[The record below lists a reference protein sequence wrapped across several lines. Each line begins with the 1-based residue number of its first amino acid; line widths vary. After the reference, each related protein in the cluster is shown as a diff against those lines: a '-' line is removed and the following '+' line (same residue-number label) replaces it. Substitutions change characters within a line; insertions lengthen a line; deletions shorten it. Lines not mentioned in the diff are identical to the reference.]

1 MPFTYSPIPE
11 ILMKNTIFALTMLSA
26 LMAAT
31 QPLLAQKETDR
42 QILLS
47 GKDWQFREG
56 PVPVGNAIPTDLAGG
71 EWMPA
76 EVPGNVQADL
86 DDLEKLG
93 AWTYGATDPRVYQPE
108 KQNWWYQKS
117 FTVPQTLQDR
127 RLNLVFDGVDH
138 HCEVWLNGKFLGS
151 HAGMFRRFSFEVAD
165 KIRFDAPNQLLVFIH
180 RIPEGITDR
189 GPWITKVWAE
199 LKDLKSL
206 TSNAWDWTPNPL
218 WSMGIWK
225 NVSLEATGPARI
237 EWVQA
242 TTKLSN
248 KFTKADVSASLEIDS
263 LSALAAKA
271 EFRIEGHGADAQTVQ
286 TVELKAGDNRISAE
300 LALPDPQLWWPN
312 GQGEQP
318 LYQLI
323 STLTDKDGKLLDR
336 RETSFGVREIRWELC
351 EGAPEGFPV
360 NYRMILN
367 GRPILIYGPNITPT
381 DMFFGRAHRP
391 DNDRN
396 RRLLRLAR
404 ESGMNALRL
413 WGGGV
418 VFDQEFYEMADRYG
432 IMLSMEMPLSAY
444 APEPD
449 PEFLKNLDATV
460 RQTVR
465 LLRNHPSIIEWTG
478 GNEVPWGGQNSQH
491 PSLQVIR
498 QAVAELDDR
507 HFLATCPV
515 EGAFHSP
522 YFYRPDD
529 EIRLAEVF
537 FRWPHTYQMYN
548 AMKTI
553 ALPGTGFVGDQNIQR
568 YGEFGAP
575 SPSNLEVWHREVA
588 PATAFPAT
596 NVEDPALRI
605 HRAAHA
611 FLDESIWLSRP
622 VITYLFGEPRNLA
635 ELVRGG
641 QFLGAEGIRYAY
653 DAGRRMGPAVGG
665 LFSWHYTEPW
675 NNLAGNY
682 MVDFDG
688 RPLMNYDFLRSAFA
702 PITIG
707 IRQESMLYDPGKP
720 VEVSLRVQNDSGSEQ
735 KDLRWSWVARDRR
748 GNVFAQNKGTVTAA
762 HQLSAVAEEIKL
774 TPPRETALGPVFL
787 ELALADATGKTLTE
801 RIHVLSSNWTEAP
814 LRGLLDNTLGDSDD
828 LAAFENPPEKE
839 NPNVPEN
846 LALATRGDT
855 HITATSVLAG
865 YEPVA
870 QTSGAVGLM
879 PGEGSPNIKLH
890 HGPTNLIDGLY
901 GNDSAWIPNEDTAS
915 FTLDLGADQTF
926 GRFRLGRDRLGAFP
940 DRTLGALTIEISNDG
955 STWHNIYQV
964 PSASTLPGYRPT
976 ATLEVRIQPVKARF
990 IRVTVSSAVPGF
1002 TPAIDE
1008 FEVLPA
1014 RTGKDAPQVLPA
1026 VAFGPFTNK
1035 QPARSVKRTTLD
1047 AEVIGSKIEGEDEI
1061 LTLRLKNTGAMTA
1074 LFSSVHPLL
1083 DYRNDFYLSDNHLSI
1098 PPGETRD
1105 VRLRASNKT
1114 KGGLTLGQTGWRIGT
1129 WNAPDV
1135 VIEPTADV
1143 LLAIGRKDRMTRE
1156 FAGGA
1161 AGAPVIKDA
1170 KLRLTGRL
1178 PAATSLPLLMESGRT
1193 VEFAFPATDAPR
1205 AAVLRIHT
1213 ADQSPAGASLRA
1225 TLNGRAFTA
1234 EIPAGLGL
1242 QKADPHH
1249 LAKAKSVEI
1258 PLPADALHPGE
1269 NILTLELTNDGWF
1282 TWDALDLR

>member
-11 ILMKNTIFALTMLSA
+11 LLMKKTFFALTFISAFMLN
-26 LMAAT
+26 AT
-31 QPLLAQKETDR
+31 PLIAQNESDR
-42 QILLS
+42 HMLLS

-56 PVPVGNAIPTDLAGG
+56 PLPVGNAIPADLAGG
-71 EWMPA
+71 EWMRA
-76 EVPGNVQADL
+76 EIPGNVQADL

-93 AWTYGATDPRVYQPE
+93 AWTYGETDPRVYQPE
-108 KQNWWYQKS
+108 KQNWWYRKS
-117 FTVPQTLQDR
+117 FTVPKTLQDR

-138 HCEVWLNGKFLGS
+138 QCDVWLNGKFLGS

-165 KIRFDAPNQLLVFIH
+165 KIRFDAPNELLIFIH

-189 GPWITKVWAE
+189 GPWITKVWTE

-218 WSMGIWK
+218 WSLGIWK

-237 EWVQA
+237 EWVQV
-242 TTKLSN
+242 TTKLSGG
-248 KFTKADVSASLEIDS
+248 FTNADISASLEIDS

-271 EFRIEGHGADAQTVQ
+271 EFRIEGHGADARTFK

-318 LYQLI
+318 LYKLI

-351 EGAPEGFPV
+351 EGAPEGFPI
-360 NYRMILN
+360 NFRMILN

-396 RRLLRLAR
+396 RRLLGLAR

-418 VFDQEFYEMADRYG
+418 VFDQEFYDMADRYG

-444 APEPD
+444 VPEPD
-449 PEFLKNLDATV
+449 PEFLKSLDATV
-460 RQTVR
+460 RQIVR
-465 LLRNHPSIIEWTG
+465 LLRNHPSIIEWSG
-478 GNEVPWGGQNSQH
+478 GNEVPWGGQNAPH

-498 QAVAELDDR
+498 QAVADLDDR
-507 HFLATCPV
+507 HFIATCPV
-515 EGAFHSP
+515 EGGFHSP

-529 EIRLAEVF
+529 DIRLAEVF
-537 FRWPHTYQMYN
+537 YRWPQSYAFFN
-548 AMKTI
+548 AMKTL
-553 ALPGTGFVGDQNIQR
+553 ALPGTGFVGGLNIQR
-568 YGEFGAP
+568 YGEFGVP
-575 SPSNLEVWHREVA
+575 SPSNIEVWQREVA

-596 NVEDPALRI
+596 NVEDPAFRI

-622 VITYLFGEPRNLA
+622 VITYLFGEPRNLDD
-635 ELVRGG
+635 LVRGG
-641 QFLGAEGIRYAY
+641 QFLGAEGLRYAF
-653 DAGRRMGPAVGG
+653 DAGRRRGPAIGG

-707 IRQESMLYDPGKP
+707 IRQDAILYDPTKP

-762 HQLSAVAEEIKL
+762 HQASAVAEEIKL
-774 TPPRETALGPVFL
+774 TPPRETALGPIFL
-787 ELALADATGKTLTE
+787 ELSLADAAGKTLTE
-801 RIHVLSSNWTEAP
+801 RLHVLSSNWTEAP
-814 LRGLLDNTLGDSDD
+814 LRGMLDDTLGDPDD
-828 LAAFENPPEKE
+828 LAALASPPEKE
-839 NPNVPEN
+839 NPNAPEN
-846 LALATRGDT
+846 LALASRGN
-855 HITATSVLAG
+855 ITATSVLAG

-870 QTSGAVGLM
+870 QSSGAVGLM
-879 PGEGSPNIKLH
+879 PGEGSPALKLH

-901 GNDSAWIPNEDTAS
+901 GNDSAWIPNENTAS

-926 GRFRLGRDRLGAFP
+926 GRFRLGRDRLGAFA
-940 DRTLGALTIEISNDG
+940 DRSLGAMTIEV
-955 STWHNIYQV
+955 STDATTWQKVYDTL
-964 PSASTLPGYRPT
+964 SATALPGYRPT
-976 ATLEVRIQPVKARF
+976 ATMEVQIEPVKARF
-990 IRVTVSSAVPGF
+990 IRVTVSSAVPGL

-1014 RTGKDAPQVLPA
+1014 RVGKDAPSVLPT
-1026 VAFGPFTNK
+1026 VAFGPFTK
-1035 QPARSVKRTTLD
+1035 MLPARSVKRTTLEAKVLD
-1047 AEVIGSKIEGEDEI
+1047 TKTDGDDEI
-1061 LTLRLKNTGAMTA
+1061 LTLRLRNTGAMTA
-1074 LFSSVHPLL
+1074 LFTSVHPLL

-1098 PPGETRD
+1098 PPGGSRD
-1105 VRLRASNKT
+1105 ITLRAPRQP
-1114 KGGLTLGQTGWRIGT
+1114 KGGLTLGQTGWRIET

-1135 VIEPTADV
+1135 LIEPTPDV

-1161 AGAPVIKDA
+1161 GGTPAISEARV
-1170 KLRLTGRL
+1170 RLTGRL
-1178 PAATSLPLLMESGRT
+1178 PATSSLPLLMEAGRM
-1193 VEFAFPATDAPR
+1193 VEFTFPGSDSPR
-1205 AAVLRIHT
+1205 ATVLRIHT
-1213 ADQSPAGASLRA
+1213 ADQSPGGASLRA
-1225 TLNGRAFTA
+1225 TLNGRVFTVK
-1234 EIPAGLGL
+1234 IPAGLGL
-1242 QKADPHH
+1242 QKTDPQH
-1249 LAKAKSVEI
+1249 LAKSKTVEI
-1258 PLPADALHPGE
+1258 PVPADVLRL
-1269 NILTLELTNDGWF
+1269 NQNSLILELNDGWF